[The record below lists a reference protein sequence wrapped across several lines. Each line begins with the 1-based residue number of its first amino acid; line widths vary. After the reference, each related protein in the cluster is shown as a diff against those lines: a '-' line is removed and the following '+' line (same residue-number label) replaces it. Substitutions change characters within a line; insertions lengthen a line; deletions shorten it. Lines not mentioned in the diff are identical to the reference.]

1 MGFRPLIQP
10 CLRGGYL
17 PPSATPPPLV
27 EFELPSGYPLETTR
41 ELAIVLEDMRLE
53 VRQAF
58 IDAGEDW
65 DGPGGFGDKIKVQ
78 TTQLCVHRHVL
89 SWSLLCTRLPQL
101 SSGSRRSSIEL
112 LLL

>member
-17 PPSATPPPLV
+17 PPSASPPPLV

-53 VRQAF
+53 VRQPSLVSCALHVVV
-58 IDAGEDW
+58 A
-65 DGPGGFGDKIKVQ
+65 PQ
-78 TTQLCVHRHVL
+78 NRLC
-89 SWSLLCTRLPQL
+89 
-101 SSGSRRSSIEL
+101 I
-112 LLL
+112 